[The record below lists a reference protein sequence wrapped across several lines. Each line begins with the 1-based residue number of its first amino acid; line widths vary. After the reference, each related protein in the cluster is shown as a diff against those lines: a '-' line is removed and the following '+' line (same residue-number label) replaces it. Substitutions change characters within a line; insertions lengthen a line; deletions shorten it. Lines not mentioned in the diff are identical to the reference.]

1 MEHSLQKVEHDKVV
15 SKARAW
21 EESVKAK
28 ATNRCATL
36 HSGHPIMPLFWNS
49 HKRSKS
55 ACLDLKTILSSPR
68 CISLFLYSEM
78 QGV

>member
-28 ATNRCATL
+28 ATNRCDTL
-36 HSGHPIMPLFWNS
+36 HSGHSIMPLFWIFRIVIRGQNL
-49 HKRSKS
+49 H
-55 ACLDLKTILSSPR
+55 A
-68 CISLFLYSEM
+68 
-78 QGV
+78 